1 MVDQV
6 DDDGWLDG
14 WMDGWMDR
22 LVGCLMG
29 EEKKRRRHNV
39 NYSNVE

>member
-14 WMDGWMDR
+14 WMDDSIGWS
-22 LVGCLMG
+22 VGFLMG